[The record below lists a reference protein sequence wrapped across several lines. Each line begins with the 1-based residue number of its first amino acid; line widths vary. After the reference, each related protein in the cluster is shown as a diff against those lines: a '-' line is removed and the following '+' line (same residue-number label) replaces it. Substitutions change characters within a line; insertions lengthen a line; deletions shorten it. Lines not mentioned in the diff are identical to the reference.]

1 MKVIYKVSELDK
13 RDYNGWSTPN
23 PRDVSPP
30 KDTFHSKLNE
40 ILTAKRKK
48 VGDTEWRKK
57 LAALGVEFKET
68 PPRRN
73 YSGCFKDRVNI
84 DDILLITNQNPNYIC
99 VFSEQQIEKCE
110 TFSYCTSRFVL
121 IPSDIALKIY
131 TVGDFP

>member
-1 MKVIYKVSELDK
+1 MF
-13 RDYNGWSTPN
+13 
-23 PRDVSPP
+23 SPP
-30 KDTFHSKLNE
+30 KDIFHSKLNE
-40 ILTAKRKK
+40 ILTAKRIK

-57 LAALGVEFKET
+57 LVALGVEFKET

-99 VFSEQQIEKCE
+99 VFVEQQIENVDDE
-110 TFSYCTSRFVL
+110 NGNFSYCTSRFVL

-131 TVGDFP
+131 TLSDFP